1 MQTASHEAE
10 TALFRPFF
18 EEHEALLPGCV
29 TGQEPTVDYW
39 QSGAYSMTLAER
51 NQALDLLGRLDAG
64 QRAMALRFMEFLL
77 LPPAI
82 RSAAT
87 APLDDEPCVEGDLE
101 RARAGDAISSSDA
114 IGMEDLLE
122 EFGFKIEDFPQAR

>member
-1 MQTASHEAE
+1 
-10 TALFRPFF
+10 
-18 EEHEALLPGCV
+18 
-29 TGQEPTVDYW
+29 
-39 QSGAYSMTLAER
+39 MTLAER
-51 NQALDLLGRLDAG
+51 NQALDLLGRLDEG

-77 LPPAI
+77 LPAAV

-87 APLDDEPCVEGDLE
+87 APLDDEPPVEGDLE